1 MFYLR
6 KSQFLEKKSS
16 FPIEKFPSLASQEY
30 DNVKNTL
37 LSYFRSIIC
46 QVVAYSRLKT
56 IFFLNKNFK
65 LLPLKVVAVAY
76 EGW

>member
-46 QVVAYSRLKT
+46 QVVAYGILKT
-56 IFFLNKNFK
+56 KQK
-65 LLPLKVVAVAY
+65 S
-76 EGW
+76 